1 MGLTI
6 NTNIASLN
14 AQRNLNKSKSP
25 LETAMQRLSSGLKI
39 NSAKEKG
46 YSISYLS
53 EALGVIYKETF
64 DLPNDLPNDLP
75 QNLDDEWKKRIRFFA
90 KWCGRLPKDDNYI
103 KFAGELLKV

>member
-39 NSAKEKG
+39 NSAKDDAAG
-46 YSISYLS
+46 LAMATRMQRQSRGLS
-53 EALGVIYKETF
+53 VAIKMPMMVS
-64 DLPNDLPNDLP
+64 P
-75 QNLDDEWKKRIRFFA
+75 
-90 KWCGRLPKDDNYI
+90 LPK
-103 KFAGELLKV
+103 LPRVRWMR